1 VEGTW
6 KGDVNFHRKSIPYL
20 DFTGPENQKRLAGP
34 EFNVSQAGRWMAP
47 QELMRDGEV
56 NCPSVEPL
64 GLTNVREIA
73 PHTTSQEDKVW
84 GRSDWGQTR
93 GE

>member
-1 VEGTW
+1 
-6 KGDVNFHRKSIPYL
+6 
-20 DFTGPENQKRLAGP
+20 
-34 EFNVSQAGRWMAP
+34 MAP

-56 NCPSVEPL
+56 NCPSIEL
-64 GLTNVREIA
+64 SGLTSVREIR

-93 GE
+93 GEEENSGEMQSG